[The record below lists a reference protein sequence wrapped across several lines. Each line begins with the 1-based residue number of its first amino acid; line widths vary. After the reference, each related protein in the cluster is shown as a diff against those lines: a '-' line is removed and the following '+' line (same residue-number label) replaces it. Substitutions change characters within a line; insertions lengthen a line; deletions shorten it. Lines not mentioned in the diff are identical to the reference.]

1 MSKTRHEDPVMSVV
15 TRYVERS
22 GLTYQEIGERM
33 GYGPA
38 SARQSVSQFL
48 RTGDPRISSLRRFAE
63 AMGIR
68 LQTLLKKSP

>member
-1 MSKTRHEDPVMSVV
+1 MGKVRHEDPVMPAVR
-15 TRYVERS
+15 RYVERS

-38 SARQSVSQFL
+38 SARQAVSQFL
-48 RTGDPRISSLRRFAE
+48 RSGDPQISSLRRFAK

-68 LQTLLKKSP
+68 LQTLLKEER